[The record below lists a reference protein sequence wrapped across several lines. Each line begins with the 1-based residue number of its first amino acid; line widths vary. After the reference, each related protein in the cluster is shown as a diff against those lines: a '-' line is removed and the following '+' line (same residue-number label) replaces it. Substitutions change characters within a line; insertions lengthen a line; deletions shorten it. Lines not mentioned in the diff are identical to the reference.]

1 MLTLS
6 LTPQQAEA
14 LYDFL
19 WTASIEPRALSSTRR
34 RSVEADLAPLVQQLS
49 ENLALHAPVA

>member
-19 WTASIEPRALSSTRR
+19 WTASIEPRSLSSTRR
-34 RSVEADLAPLVQQLS
+34 RSVEADLTPLVQQLG
-49 ENLALHAPVA
+49 ETLTLHAPVS